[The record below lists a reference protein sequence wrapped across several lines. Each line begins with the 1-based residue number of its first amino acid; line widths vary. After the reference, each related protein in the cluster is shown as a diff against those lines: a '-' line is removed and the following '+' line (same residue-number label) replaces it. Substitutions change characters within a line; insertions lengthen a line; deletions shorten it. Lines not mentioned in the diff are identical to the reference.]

1 MDLTLGLGSV
11 SNMTRSILFSLH
23 LAAGSILY
31 AQTATLPAECKIHI
45 EKVKINAT
53 QFTLTITHN
62 EKCEIM
68 MDHNTSKIVLIS
80 KVHTPG
86 LSHDNKEDNA
96 TVRENKVDKLISLAK
111 SKLGD
116 SYESAKAG
124 PNHFDCSGFVYYLF
138 KTNHIPIPRT
148 SLNQSKS
155 GEKLTRETLKKGDI
169 LFFDTAHRNHVNHSG
184 VYLGDGKFIHSSS
197 GKAYGVTI
205 SDLDKGFYLDK
216 FRWGVRKIKSNL
228 K

>member
-1 MDLTLGLGSV
+1 MPNLKSIVFPLSLITASV
-11 SNMTRSILFSLH
+11 
-23 LAAGSILY
+23 LY
-31 AQTATLPAECKIHI
+31 AQTATASLECKMHI
-45 EKVKINAT
+45 DMVKNDAK
-53 QFTLTITHN
+53 QFTLTVSHD

-80 KVHTPG
+80 KEHTSD
-86 LSHDNKEDNA
+86 LSHESKKSTA
-96 TVRENKVDKLISLAK
+96 TGTESKTDKLISLAK

-116 SYESAKAG
+116 SYMPAKAG
-124 PNHFDCSGFVYYLF
+124 PDHFDCSGFVYYLF
-138 KTNHIPIPRT
+138 KNNDISIPRT

-155 GEKLTRETLKKGDI
+155 GKKLTREELKKGDI

-205 SDLDKGFYLDK
+205 SSLDKGFYLDK
-216 FRWGVRKIKSNL
+216 FRWGVRKIESD
-228 K
+228 